1 MGRKLSQWFFNLFSP
16 FGVNQTWIVIVDIL
30 VISFIILILLV
41 LLIIVNFIVLVRVPF
56 KRFLRDYLGP
66 SPPLW
71 NKFPNN
77 PFFFFEGDP
86 NLEININFMAMVI
99 LMMVV
104 TCC

>member
-1 MGRKLSQWFFNLFSP
+1 MSQWFFNLFSP

-66 SPPLW
+66 PPLEQIP
-71 NKFPNN
+71 KKSLLF
-77 PFFFFEGDP
+77 
-86 NLEININFMAMVI
+86 LKATLILININFMAMVI

>member
-66 SPPLW
+66 PPFGT
-71 NKFPNN
+71 NSQIIPS
-77 PFFFFEGDP
+77 FFFKVT
-86 NLEININFMAMVI
+86 LILININFMAMVI